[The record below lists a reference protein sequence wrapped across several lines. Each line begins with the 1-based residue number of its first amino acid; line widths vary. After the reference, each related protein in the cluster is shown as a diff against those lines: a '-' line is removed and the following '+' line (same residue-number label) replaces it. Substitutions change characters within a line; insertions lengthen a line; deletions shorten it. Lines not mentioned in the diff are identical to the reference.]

1 MYKETESDKRID
13 ADALRQL
20 VNNIF
25 VRCNMLATDA
35 ALLSD
40 SLVEA
45 DLRGVHSHGVFRVPD
60 YVHKLTKGGVN
71 PQGKPF
77 VAKDSGACMVV
88 DGDNSMGQ
96 LGMHFA
102 TTHAIERAQTTG
114 IAAVAVR
121 GSNHGGAMAYFAM
134 QALPHDMIGIATTN
148 ALPVMAPWGGRER
161 LVGINPIGVAVPA
174 GDESPIVYD
183 AAFAATA
190 HGKVRVFQQK
200 GLRLPEGWAMDN
212 DGNPTTDPAEAITG
226 LLLPIG
232 GFKGTGLAMIM
243 GILSSMLSGAAYG
256 TELNAPEGGVRPGVD
271 GHFVA
276 VIRVDAFEDVRVF
289 KQRVDTAIRQIHAC
303 KLAPGFDRTYA
314 PGEMEFETKVKYVRA
329 GVPLNLVTREEIVSA
344 ADSLVLGNAARAVLM

>member
-1 MYKETESDKRID
+1 MYQETESDKRID
-13 ADALRQL
+13 AAALRQL
-20 VNNIF
+20 VNDIF
-25 VRCNMLATDA
+25 LRCTMSVADA
-35 ALLSD
+35 ALLGD

-77 VAKDSGACMVV
+77 IVRDSGACLVV

-96 LGMHFA
+96 IGMHFA
-102 TTHAIERAQTTG
+102 TTRAIERAQTTG
-114 IAAVAVR
+114 IAAAAVR
-121 GSNHGGAMAYFAM
+121 GSNHCGAMAWFAM
-134 QALPHDMIGIATTN
+134 QALPHDSIGIATTN

-161 LVGINPIGVAVPA
+161 LVGINPIGIAVPA
-174 GDESPIVYD
+174 GDEYPIVYD

-212 DGNPTTDPAEAITG
+212 DGNPTTDPAEAIRG

-243 GILSSMLSGAAYG
+243 GVLSSLLGGAAYG
-256 TELNAPEGGVRPGVD
+256 TELGTLETGVKPGVD

-276 VIRVDAFEDVRVF
+276 VIRVDAFEEVSVF
-289 KQRVDTAIRQIHAC
+289 KQRVDAAIRQIHAC
-303 KLAPGFDRTYA
+303 KLAPGFDRIYA
-314 PGEMEFETKVKYVRA
+314 PGEMEFETKAKYVRD
-329 GVPLNLVTREEIVSA
+329 GVPLNLVTREEIVRA
-344 ADSLVLGNAARAVLM
+344 ADSLGLGDAARAVLM